1 MTSVNITTDIN
12 TVTVLDDGA
21 TIIVTTGSVSKDTFD
36 ALEARVAA
44 LEARVKYS
52 SQPVPYHDRGHR
64 GYCWSIH
71 QRGGDGLYGI
81 FTAQR
86 PSA

>member
-44 LEARVKYS
+44 LEALNILLLE
-52 SQPVPYHDRGHR
+52 G
-64 GYCWSIH
+64 
-71 QRGGDGLYGI
+71 
-81 FTAQR
+81 
-86 PSA
+86 

>member
-36 ALEARVAA
+36 ALEALAVRSKTGTAP
-44 LEARVKYS
+44 LQHQPGKPKLTRQGNGARSKPS
-52 SQPVPYHDRGHR
+52 HGRKLS
-64 GYCWSIH
+64 
-71 QRGGDGLYGI
+71 
-81 FTAQR
+81 AR
-86 PSA
+86 PG

>member
-36 ALEARVAA
+36 AIEARVAA
-44 LEARVKYS
+44 LEAL
-52 SQPVPYHDRGHR
+52 DILLLEG
-64 GYCWSIH
+64 
-71 QRGGDGLYGI
+71 
-81 FTAQR
+81 
-86 PSA
+86 

>member
-36 ALEARVAA
+36 ALEASVAA
-44 LEARVKYS
+44 LEAL
-52 SQPVPYHDRGHR
+52 DILLLEG
-64 GYCWSIH
+64 
-71 QRGGDGLYGI
+71 
-81 FTAQR
+81 
-86 PSA
+86 